1 MRRLLLLR
9 HAKAVQD
16 EGGDDHARALN
27 TRGQADAAKMGHALD
42 THRLVPDLVLCSTA
56 QRTVETW
63 ELVAAEL
70 ARVPPVEFKKTLYLV
85 PAKQIVKEICHAP
98 DDVRTLMIIGHN
110 PGMEDCAS
118 RLAHKPQSREEAKR
132 LETLRDKFPTC
143 ALAVFEFDA
152 ESWKDVDAGA
162 GALTHYLRPK
172 DIA

>member
-16 EGGDDHARALN
+16 EGGDDHARPLSA
-27 TRGQADAAKMGHALD
+27 RGRSDAMKMGHALD
-42 THRLVPDLVLCSTA
+42 THRLAPDLVLCSTA

-70 ARVPPVEFKKTLYLV
+70 ARIPPVEFKKTLYLV
-85 PAKQIVKEICHAP
+85 PAKQIVKEIGRAP
-98 DDVRTLMIIGHN
+98 DDCRALMIIGHN
-110 PGMEDCAS
+110 PGMEDCAIK
-118 RLAHKPQSREEAKR
+118 LARKPQSREEAKR

-152 ESWKDVDAGA
+152 ESWNGVDAGA
-162 GALTHYLRPK
+162 LAHFLRPK
-172 DIA
+172 DVE